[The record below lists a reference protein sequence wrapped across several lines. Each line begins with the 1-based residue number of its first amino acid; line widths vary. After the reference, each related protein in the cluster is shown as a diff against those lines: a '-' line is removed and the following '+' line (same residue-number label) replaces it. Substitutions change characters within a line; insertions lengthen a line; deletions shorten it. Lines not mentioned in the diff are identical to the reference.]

1 MTSKN
6 ELNLREILESLGEKI
21 EDIRIADKQEKE
33 ALRQQKIELERTNK
47 GKTIEEILAE
57 KVEKYEGI
65 KAGNNGKYIVEILE
79 DSE

>member
-1 MTSKN
+1 MTNKN

-33 ALRQQKIELERTNK
+33 ALRHQKIELERANK

-65 KAGNNGKYIVEILE
+65 KAGNNGKLVVEILE